1 MKKVNGVIDAELNG
15 PAATIAVSFDPS
27 KTNIKALAEA
37 AKASLDSDHAHMMS
51 GGNMA
56 EIEYLKAK

>member
-1 MKKVNGVIDAELNG
+1 MIDAELDG

-51 GGNMA
+51 GGHMA
-56 EIEYLKAK
+56 EIEYLSPQ